1 MLRIRSEMLEWWQYF
16 LLAGAGLAAGFIDAI
31 AGGGG
36 LITVPALLWAGLP
49 VQFALGTNKLQSSF
63 GTALAVV
70 RYTRAGLVEW
80 RTLRLAVVI
89 TFIAA
94 VIGVWCV
101 HKLEKSLLSRIV
113 PMLLVFVAIYTA
125 LNPGLGERP
134 RAARMGTTLFALVFG
149 AILGF
154 YDGFFGPGAGSFW
167 MLACVLALGQDLR
180 TATGTTKALNLS
192 SNIASLIAFGY
203 AGCLRWDVGAV
214 MIAGQL
220 IGARLGSG
228 LVVTRGAKIIRPIFI
243 TTALAL
249 AVSLIWKSF
258 A

>member
-1 MLRIRSEMLEWWQYF
+1 MFEWWQYI
-16 LLAGAGLAAGFIDAI
+16 LLAVSGLAGGFIDAI

-63 GTALAVV
+63 GTTLAVV
-70 RYTRAGLVEW
+70 RYTRAGLIQW
-80 RTLRLAVVI
+80 RSLHLAVIV

-94 VIGVWCV
+94 VLGVWCV
-101 HKLEKSLLSRIV
+101 HRLNDALLSRIV
-113 PMLLVFVAIYTA
+113 PMLLVIVAIYTA

-134 RAARMGTTLFALVFG
+134 RLALMNAAAFALIFGTT
-149 AILGF
+149 LGF

-167 MLACVLALGQDLR
+167 MLACVLAFGQDLR
-180 TATGTTKALNLS
+180 TATGTTKALNLT
-192 SNIASLIAFGY
+192 SNIASLLAFGY
-203 AGCLRWDVGAV
+203 AGCLRWDVGAA

-228 LVVTRGAKIIRPIFI
+228 LVVARGAKIIRPIFI
-243 TTALAL
+243 ATALAL
-249 AVSLIWKSF
+249 AARLIWKSF
-258 A
+258 AGN

>member
-1 MLRIRSEMLEWWQYF
+1 MLEWWQYI
-16 LLAGAGLAAGFIDAI
+16 LLAAAGLAGGFIDAV

-49 VQFALGTNKLQSSF
+49 PQLALGTNKLQSSF

-70 RYTRAGLVEW
+70 RYTRAGLIAW
-80 RTLRLAVVI
+80 RSMRLAVVI

-94 VIGVWCV
+94 MLGVWCV
-101 HKLEKSLLSRIV
+101 HTLNDALLSRIV
-113 PMLLVFVAIYTA
+113 PMLLVIVAIYTA

-134 RAARMGTTLFALVFG
+134 RAAHMNTAAFAIIFGTT
-149 AILGF
+149 LGF

-180 TATGTTKALNLS
+180 AATGTTKALNLT
-192 SNIASLIAFGY
+192 SNVASLLAFGY
-203 AGCLRWDVGAV
+203 AGCLRWDVGAA

-228 LVVTRGAKIIRPIFI
+228 LVIARGAKIIRPIFI
-243 TTALAL
+243 ATALAL
-249 AVSLIWKSF
+249 AARMIWKSF
-258 A
+258 AES